1 MTKNLILKE
10 GKGYRS
16 YAPKHH
22 NIQVFRRVD
31 KKLHAFHTLTVG
43 GGKFSA
49 SEYNAMS
56 SGKQFLVPDRYRA
69 A

>member
-16 YAPKHH
+16 YAPKHY

-31 KKLHAFHTLTVG
+31 KKNLHAFHTLTLG
-43 GGKFSA
+43 GGEFTA
-49 SEYNAMS
+49 SMS
-56 SGKQFLVPDRYRA
+56 SGKQFLVPDGYSA
-69 A
+69 G